1 MRRIYVVYRRISSL
15 NFHASTTKEMN
26 LNRIERDL
34 TEIRKLIDNLLI
46 DIKKKKQIWIKF
58 KNPHKISLPKRCKFN
73 FGGF

>member
-46 DIKKKKQIWIKF
+46 DIKKKKQI
-58 KNPHKISLPKRCKFN
+58 
-73 FGGF
+73 